1 MGKAKVDDGMR
12 RRQRVSPRRP
22 PLLPSPRV
30 GRRAPALLFPAPGE
44 TASQHTRPR
53 TGRGATHDQG
63 QGAAAR
69 AENESPLSEP
79 RPLAG
84 ATQGTG
90 KRRSQAGGRSR
101 RSIILPH
108 STDQVERAALP
119 ATRKASGTSAVQ
131 LPGTP
136 CGTSKPP
143 EHAG

>member
-1 MGKAKVDDGMR
+1 VQAEDEELRSGARSAKGEANDR
-12 RRQRVSPRRP
+12 
-22 PLLPSPRV
+22 
-30 GRRAPALLFPAPGE
+30 GRKI
-44 TASQHTRPR
+44 
-53 TGRGATHDQG
+53 ATHDQG